1 MINFADGQRRQ
12 IVAAAAALMPAAR
25 MVFIRDVE
33 ATLSQHCIG
42 RVVSNNDVQRAI
54 NSVLDSVAWPKSN
67 SVFMCDSKQQ
77 TTNFTEEATTMS
89 NFDPTMAARVR
100 AERARALDNDD
111 DDFETLADGTKVLR
125 DQGVMRTRMAA
136 MDSAD
141 AAQRAAAEGHYAR
154 RFGLRDAADLRRPG
168 FRPQPD
174 ATARD
179 AKLQAYDAY
188 EKHLATAYLSPHAEN
203 TGVGSQGPRETRSV
217 GDRCL
222 IQGQNGHLYE
232 ADDGSLVCVPDQW
245 GDAALDDRAIEH
257 ARYID
262 HITNAWRHP
271 DGDVVSDHRPAQR
284 ADVAPTRDAVE
295 AAYAAYDAEIQE
307 RWRNPT

>member
-1 MINFADGQRRQ
+1 
-12 IVAAAAALMPAAR
+12 MP
-25 MVFIRDVE
+25 
-33 ATLSQHCIG
+33 
-42 RVVSNNDVQRAI
+42 
-54 NSVLDSVAWPKSN
+54 
-67 SVFMCDSKQQ
+67 
-77 TTNFTEEATTMS
+77 S
-89 NFDPTMAARVR
+89 NFDATMARKVR
-100 AERARALDNDD
+100 AQLDD
-111 DDFETLADGTKVLR
+111 DENFETLPNGQRVLR
-125 DQGVMRTRMAA
+125 DKGRASFRMAA

-168 FRPQPD
+168 FRLQPD

-203 TGVGSQGPRETRSV
+203 TGVGSQGPRETRAV

-245 GDAALDDRAIEH
+245 GDAALDERTIEH

-262 HITNAWRHP
+262 YITNAWRKS
-271 DGDVVSDHRPAQR
+271 DGDVVPDRGPVQR
-284 ADVAPTRDAVE
+284 ADAALTRE
-295 AAYAAYDAEIQE
+295 ELYAAYDREIAAAY
-307 RWRNPT
+307 RNVKP

>member
-1 MINFADGQRRQ
+1 MRVSLSDSQRKQ
-12 IVAAAAALMPAAR
+12 IARAAASLAPAAR
-25 MVFIRDVE
+25 EVFISDVTATIETRCGGKVPSDVDVNVAISSVLSASPFWPRSVLLCDSNTKE
-33 ATLSQHCIG
+33 ATMTRS
-42 RVVSNNDVQRAI
+42 D
-54 NSVLDSVAWPKSN
+54 
-67 SVFMCDSKQQ
+67 QQ
-77 TTNFTEEATTMS
+77 
-89 NFDPTMAARVR
+89 
-100 AERARALDNDD
+100 DD
-111 DDFETLADGTKVLR
+111 ENFETLPSGQRVLR
-125 DQGVMRTRMAA
+125 DKGRASFRMAA

-141 AAQRAAAEGHYAR
+141 AAQRAAAERHYAR

-168 FRPQPD
+168 FRLQPD

-232 ADDGSLVCVPDQW
+232 ADDGSLICVPDQW

-271 DGDVVSDHRPAQR
+271 DGDAVPDGGPVQR
-284 ADVAPTRDAVE
+284 ADAALTRDE
-295 AAYAAYDAEIQE
+295 LYAAYDREIAAAY
-307 RWRNPT
+307 RNVKP

>member
-1 MINFADGQRRQ
+1 MTRTQIALSDGQRAQ
-12 IVAAAAALMPAAR
+12 VNAAAATLRYDHRGIFICDTMNMLEARCHSRSITNADVSAAIEAALGVTP
-25 MVFIRDVE
+25 
-33 ATLSQHCIG
+33 TSL
-42 RVVSNNDVQRAI
+42 
-54 NSVLDSVAWPKSN
+54 
-67 SVFMCDSKQQ
+67 FMCDGVSLTKQ
-77 TTNFTEEATTMS
+77 EATTMS
-89 NFDPTMAARVR
+89 NFDPTMARKVR
-100 AERARALDNDD
+100 DQLDDEN
-111 DDFETLADGTKVLR
+111 FETLPDGRQVLR
-125 DQGVMRTRMAA
+125 DKGVMRTRMAA

-154 RFGLRDAADLRRPG
+154 RFGLPDAADLRRPG
-168 FRPQPD
+168 FRLQPD

-232 ADDGSLVCVPDQW
+232 ADDGSLVCVPDSW
-245 GDAALDDRAIEH
+245 GDSALSERAIEH

-262 HITNAWRHP
+262 QITNAWRNP
-271 DGDVVSDHRPAQR
+271 GGDVVSDRGPTRR
-284 ADVAPTRDAVE
+284 ADAALTRDEAYQQYEKDLVE
-295 AAYAAYDAEIQE
+295 AY
-307 RWRNPT
+307 RSVKP